1 MLSCTLTIEYMR
13 VLARFVFRY
22 GVLCLD
28 ACFLVL
34 GAFLRLLVAFD
45 AAAGLPDAIGAD
57 LVRVFRSAGL
67 FLFPVPVA
75 DPLRGS
81 GSIALHC
88 IIVLVA
94 CSNILRF
101 KRIRLL
107 CIHFR
112 VYAFKMDSRRVLC
125 GCAAFRVV
133 PVPVL
138 RVLVGLRSIICRFK
152 AIIAH

>member
-28 ACFLVL
+28 ACFFVL

-67 FLFPVPVA
+67 FLFPVPDLLQVPRILCA
-75 DPLRGS
+75 VPVCICS
-81 GSIALHC
+81 GSFAA
-88 IIVLVA
+88 IVL
-94 CSNILRF
+94 L
-101 KRIRLL
+101 
-107 CIHFR
+107 
-112 VYAFKMDSRRVLC
+112 Y
-125 GCAAFRVV
+125 
-133 PVPVL
+133 
-138 RVLVGLRSIICRFK
+138 
-152 AIIAH
+152 